1 MISRMLKSIEEGSGN
16 INNYYIFISLDG
28 VPIVELLLNSKYRAI
43 EKYDNTDLN
52 TMKYII
58 LNFKTDIQNKDV
70 IKKGYIKQ
78 HEKIL
83 TKQITYLEID
93 IQMSYQNMKEN
104 KKEKFSKKEWELLLF
119 TKKLFFGTPI
129 EFIEYIEKKHLF
141 SKHDLINLKKAMKK
155 MSSEQKI
162 LDSWNLLN
170 K

>member
-43 EKYDNTDLN
+43 EKYDNTDWN

-83 TKQITYLEID
+83 TKYER
-93 IQMSYQNMKEN
+93 E
-104 KKEKFSKKEWELLLF
+104 
-119 TKKLFFGTPI
+119 
-129 EFIEYIEKKHLF
+129 
-141 SKHDLINLKKAMKK
+141 
-155 MSSEQKI
+155 
-162 LDSWNLLN
+162 
-170 K
+170 